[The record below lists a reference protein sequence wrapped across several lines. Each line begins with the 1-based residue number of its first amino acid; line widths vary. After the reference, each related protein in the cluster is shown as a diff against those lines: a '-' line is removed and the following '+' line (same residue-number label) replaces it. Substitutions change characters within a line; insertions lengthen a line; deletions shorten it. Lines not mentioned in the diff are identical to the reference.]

1 MNSQFELNETDE
13 SQFEDSDKRDDPYS
27 RARAKLAGRRKDS
40 SKSSFTNR
48 NEKAGRI
55 TNTRVIEDYPSSGF
69 GSLKTIITLTA
80 SIATIFGA
88 LQGLSATPLATLW
101 SWRSTTANAPVADDA
116 VLLRDSGSLEM
127 VLPDGQ
133 VTGTCP
139 LKHTSVDAKVSG
151 YTARVTVKQIFRN
164 PFKEKIEAR
173 YRFPLSHNSAV
184 DEMVMKVGN
193 RKIKGDIKPREQ
205 ARQVYTTAK
214 DDGKVAALLDQE
226 RTNIF
231 TQSIAN
237 LESGNEVEVT
247 IKYTEILNYKD
258 GAFQFVFPTVVGP
271 RFQPYGSTESAL
283 VSQISSS
290 GNESK
295 HIFSAPLSL
304 LTGGS
309 TSVNT
314 VTSGKRSGHDISI
327 NVSVDAGLPIRK
339 LSSPLHPI
347 ITHQPNQNSAMVSLR
362 QAATIPNRDFV
373 LNINVAKE
381 RISSGYLATKQGAEG
396 YVTFMVMPPNV
407 VKPAE
412 IAPRELIFLIDCSGS
427 QGGKPIQKTRE
438 TLKYVLDRL
447 NSNDTFQIMTFSD
460 NVETLFSKPE
470 TMTLLRKIQAQMFI
484 DRITARGGTWMAPAV
499 EAACSIPADENRL
512 RIVSFMTDGFVGND
526 YEIIELVK
534 KLRGTSRWF
543 PFGVGDSVNRTLIDR
558 IAKEGGGE
566 SDFVFLDS
574 SAEEIGKKFYDR
586 IAAPV
591 LTDVRIQAGDGLEL
605 KEIYPRE
612 ISDVWSQNP
621 LFFTAKY
628 SKSGEGKVYIDGFSR
643 GRRVTQAIRVSLP
656 ERLAENSQISQIWA
670 REKIEHLTSLDW
682 MGAQM
687 GVTTP
692 GVKDEIIKTALA
704 HHLLSQ
710 YTSFVAVDES
720 GRTAGGAS
728 VSIDVPVEL
737 PQGMASVSSTVM
749 AQSSSGASSSRWQT
763 GSSIASVASANSSSS
778 SSASSYSSP
787 HSHSY
792 SSSQSPSSSSSSW
805 SGNPIADKV
814 FSGVVTRLN
823 DLSAAGSACC
833 PPYLGSPQI
842 PTSSACSNL
851 PAVTFTDIVLLPW
864 SLVPTMLRAVIIA
877 VLAMVAAY
885 KATRIA
891 SRAASLEPVG
901 YASPTLVAL
910 LILSIVMLTI
920 GHWMILNYH

>member
-1 MNSQFELNETDE
+1 MNSQSELNETDE
-13 SQFEDSDKRDDPYS
+13 SEVEDSDTRDDPYS

-40 SKSSFTNR
+40 SKSKDTSKRNFTKR
-48 NEKAGRI
+48 NERSGRI
-55 TNTRVIEDYPSSGF
+55 TNTRVIEDYPSSSF
-69 GSLKTIITLTA
+69 GSFKTIITLTA

-88 LQGLSATPLATLW
+88 LQGLSPQKFSNLWPLH
-101 SWRSTTANAPVADDA
+101 STVSTAPVADDA
-116 VLLRDSGSLEM
+116 APPSDSGSLEM
-127 VLPDGQ
+127 ILRDGQ
-133 VTGTCP
+133 VVGKCP

-151 YTARVTVKQIFRN
+151 YIARVTVKQIFRN

-173 YRFPLSHNSAV
+173 YRFPLSQNGAV
-184 DEMVMKVGN
+184 DEMLMKVGN
-193 RKIKGDIKPREQ
+193 RTITGEIKPREQ
-205 ARQVYTTAK
+205 AQQVYTRAK
-214 DDGKVAALLDQE
+214 NDGKVAALLDQE

-271 RFQPYGSTESAL
+271 RFQPYGSTESVL
-283 VSQISSS
+283 VSEVGT
-290 GNESK
+290 GNKSNN
-295 HIFSAPLSL
+295 FLGAPLSL

-314 VTSGKRSGHDISI
+314 VTSGNRSGHDISI
-327 NVSVDAGLPIRK
+327 NVSVDAGLPIGK
-339 LSSPLHPI
+339 LTSPLHPI
-347 ITHQPNQNSAMVSLR
+347 ITHQPNPNSAMVSLR
-362 QAATIPNRDFV
+362 QAATIPNRDFI

-396 YVTFMVMPPNV
+396 YATFMIMPPNV
-407 VKPAE
+407 VEPKE
-412 IAPRELIFLIDCSGS
+412 VAPRELIFLIDCSGS

-447 NSNDTFQIMTFSD
+447 NGNDTFQIMTFSD

-470 TMTLLRKIQAQMFI
+470 TMTLSRKIQAQMFI

-526 YEIIELVK
+526 YEIIELIK

-566 SDFVFLDS
+566 SDFVLLDS
-574 SAEEIGKKFYDR
+574 SAEEVGKKFYDR
-586 IAAPV
+586 IASPV

-605 KEIYPRE
+605 KEVYPRE
-612 ISDVWSQNP
+612 ISDVWSQKP

-628 SKSGEGKVYIDGFSR
+628 TKGGEGKVFIDGFSQ
-643 GRRVTQAIRVSLP
+643 GRPVTQALRVSLP
-656 ERLAENSQISQIWA
+656 ERLAENGQIAQIWA

-687 GVTTP
+687 GVMAP
-692 GVKDEIIKTALA
+692 DLRDEILQTAIA

-720 GRTAGGAS
+720 GRTAGGAA
-728 VSIDVPVEL
+728 VNVDVPVEL
-737 PQGMASVSSTVM
+737 PQGMAPFST
-749 AQSSSGASSSRWQT
+749 ALATSGSRALSNAWQS
-763 GSSIASVASANSSSS
+763 GSLIASVASSNSISSSYSLSNSTSASSSS
-778 SSASSYSSP
+778 SLG
-787 HSHSY
+787 
-792 SSSQSPSSSSSSW
+792 
-805 SGNPIADKV
+805 GNPIVDKI
-814 FSGVVTRLN
+814 FGGVVTRLN
-823 DLSAAGSACC
+823 DLSAAGAACG
-833 PPYLGSPQI
+833 PPCLPSPEV
-842 PTSSACSNL
+842 PKVSPFAKL
-851 PAVTFTDIVLLPW
+851 PGVTATDFLLLPW
-864 SLVPTMLRAVIIA
+864 SLVPSILRVVIIVA
-877 VLAMVAAY
+877 LSMVAAHM
-885 KATRIA
+885 TIRIA
-891 SRAASLEPVG
+891 SRAASLEPIGYSSALVG
-901 YASPTLVAL
+901 L
-910 LILSIVMLTI
+910 LILSILTLVV
-920 GHWMILNYH
+920 GHWMILSYQ